1 MRIRRIFY
9 LAVIAVMISAVTA
22 SALSLGDFIPQKLL
36 PQEETT
42 LAPENSLIPRQ
53 DESVYAVLRL
63 DDTGVFLRWLLSEDN
78 ISLFMPLIL
87 RSKDSSDIIGVLE
100 FVRAFAEKTPLK
112 SAAVIIGAYNPDTKK
127 PPFFQAAFTADSSVS
142 SSVKRIADGNAED
155 SDFAKIILGNDNP
168 ITAIAQTMIK
178 AEKLNGNIYRVDN
191 ELFIKAEGD
200 VILACM
206 SEEELNAAVNALKDS
221 QAGLFGH
228 VKRKF
233 TDKDFAYIHADYK
246 TLDALD
252 DEDSLKEADKLAEY
266 FDKPLKFEMGFT
278 SRPDK
283 FTMSVTLNLIEALK
297 KEYSAKTAESNR
309 ESVPVK
315 GSNMVLA
322 GTKSPLAAL
331 SGYLR
336 ISALKDTEEGA
347 GLWKEI
353 VRQLRVR
360 FGISED
366 DFSSFFNGA
375 FSLTVNDTVT
385 YEGMKIPALYI
396 SQTGAKGAAG
406 KIFSLLTKS
415 PHFKKAQEGILQLD
429 PSISPVSC
437 LVQDK
442 GETLGI
448 NFAELSSLSAKPE
461 LKPALQDLMNESG
474 IAAFWIDFAA
484 IRDWLMDDENGV
496 FAMVL
501 PMAKI
506 LGYSEIAEAV
516 MDVLKAEFSVPSF
529 SFRAEDAE
537 TFRFEFANT
546 KIDPKNGLFAK
557 LVNIYQK
564 FSK

>member
-1 MRIRRIFY
+1 MKFRKILC
-9 LAVIAVMISAVTA
+9 LAVISVIISASVA
-22 SALSLGDFIPQKLL
+22 SALSIGDLIPEKLRQVT
-36 PQEETT
+36 QETSA
-42 LAPENSLIPRQ
+42 LPENSLITRSE
-53 DESVYAVLRL
+53 DSVYGVLRL
-63 DDTGVFLRWLLSEDN
+63 DDTGNFLRWLLSEDN
-78 ISLFMPLIL
+78 INLFMPMIL
-87 RSKDSSDIIGVLE
+87 KSKDSSDIIGVLE
-100 FVRAFAEKTPLK
+100 FIRAFADKTPLK
-112 SAAVIIGAYNPDTKK
+112 SVAIIIGAYNPDTKK

-155 SDFAKIILGNDNP
+155 SDFAKIILGSDNP

-200 VILACM
+200 TVLVCM
-206 SEEELNAAVNALKDS
+206 SEEELKASVNALKDS

-233 TDKDFAYIHADYK
+233 TDRDFAYIHADYK

-252 DEDSLKEADKLAEY
+252 DEDSLKDADKVAEY
-266 FDKPLKFEMGFT
+266 FDKPLNIEMGFT

-283 FTMSVTLNLIEALK
+283 FTLSVTLNLIEALK
-297 KEYSAKTAESNR
+297 KEYSAKANKDIA
-309 ESVPVK
+309 PVK

-322 GTKSPLAAL
+322 GTKSPLAAM

-336 ISALKDTEEGA
+336 LSAMKDTKEGVDI
-347 GLWKEI
+347 WKEI

-366 DFSSFFNGA
+366 DFASFFTGA

-396 SQTGAKGAAG
+396 SQTGSKGAAG

-437 LVQDK
+437 LVQNK

-448 NFAELSSLSAKPE
+448 NFAELSSLSGKPE
-461 LKPALQDLMNESG
+461 LKPALQELMNASG

-484 IRDWLMDDENGV
+484 IRDWLTDDENGV

-501 PMAKI
+501 PMAK
-506 LGYSEIAEAV
+506 LFGYSEIAEAV

-537 TFRFEFANT
+537 TFRFEFANVR
-546 KIDPKNGLFAK
+546 IDPKNGLFAK

-564 FSK
+564 FSR